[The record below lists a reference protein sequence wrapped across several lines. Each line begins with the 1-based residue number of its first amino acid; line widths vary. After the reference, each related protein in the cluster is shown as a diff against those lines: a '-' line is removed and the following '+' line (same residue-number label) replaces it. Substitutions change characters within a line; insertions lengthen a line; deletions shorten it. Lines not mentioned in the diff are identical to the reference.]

1 MIKKI
6 FETYSI
12 IKIEDLPSVDFSQ
25 VPESADSVRKN
36 LLDPPTQFL
45 IKWDITPSFILDST
59 IIPEGL
65 YTHKECND
73 LMKTELWTAPEPEYE
88 E

>member
-1 MIKKI
+1 MLRKNL
-6 FETYSI
+6 TYAV

-25 VPESADSVRKN
+25 VPESFNSIRKN

-45 IKWDITPSFILDST
+45 IKWDITPSFISDTT
-59 IIPEGL
+59 IIPDGL
-65 YTHKECND
+65 YTHKECDD
-73 LMKTELWTAPEPEYE
+73 LMQSELWTVPEPETE